1 MLIYNKKYL
10 IHFFFYLFNYLLTS
24 SYSVIG

>member
-10 IHFFFYLFNYLLTS
+10 LHFFYLFNYLLTS